1 MKNVSF
7 DTLSSIAG
15 IAFFFTIPVAT
26 VSASDSAAAAAP
38 SLLTEVLAVFV
49 PLAFILLALLAVLL
63 LLKRQFRSPKNSTPL
78 SIVQVLSLGPR
89 ERIVVIRTLAG
100 RVLTIGV
107 SPHTLRLI
115 AELDI
120 DDIEQEAVDESTDTD

>member
-7 DTLSSIAG
+7 ETTAL
-15 IAFFFTIPVAT
+15 FT
-26 VSASDSAAAAAP
+26 VSALILTAPLATASAGDSTASAAP
-38 SLLTEVLAVFV
+38 SLLAEVLAVLV

-63 LLKRQFRSPKNSTPL
+63 LLKRQFRSSKNIAPL

-107 SPHTLRLI
+107 SPHTLGLI

-120 DDIEQEAVDESTDTD
+120 DDIEQDAVDESTDTD